1 MSDFI
6 GTMTTEDT
14 HQPQTKLFAFAQ
26 ILSSLDE
33 QEKAMEAEL
42 DRIRKLKGVVW
53 EAHRQ
58 ELESRTGAL
67 EQQFRQ

>member
-1 MSDFI
+1 
-6 GTMTTEDT
+6 MTFEETQ
-14 HQPQTKLFAFAQ
+14 QPQSKLFAFAH
-26 ILSSLDE
+26 ILSNLDE

-42 DRIRKLKGVVW
+42 ARIRKLKGVVW

-67 EQQFRQ
+67 EQQFRLD